1 MVRSESKRAVRTTL
15 RARRRERAA
24 GRDLEADAEAI
35 AALALD
41 LASGLE
47 LPLDP
52 APAPDG
58 PGDGRAL
65 APAQRPVVLSYESL
79 PHEPPTGSLNAA
91 LVAAGWQV
99 LVPIT
104 LPDLDL
110 DWCDLTDR
118 VPLGTDTPA
127 RADLALIPG
136 LAVDHRGTRLGQG
149 GGCYD
154 RVLPRLR
161 PGTPVAV
168 LLHPGEHT
176 SEALPCEP
184 HDQPVPTVLTAEGIT
199 SSARG

>member
-41 LASGLE
+41 LASRLAATTPE
-47 LPLDP
+47 
-52 APAPDG
+52 
-58 PGDGRAL
+58 PGG
-65 APAQRPVVLSYESL
+65 RPVVLSYESL

-118 VPLGTDTPA
+118 VPLGTDAPA

-136 LAVDHRGTRLGQG
+136 LAVDNRGTRLGQG

-184 HDQPVPTVLTAEGIT
+184 HDQPVPAVLTAEGIT

>member
-58 PGDGRAL
+58 
-65 APAQRPVVLSYESL
+65 RPVVLSYESL

-118 VPLGTDTPA
+118 LPLGTDAPG

-161 PGTPVAV
+161 SGTPVAV

>member
-41 LASGLE
+41 FASRLAATTPE
-47 LPLDP
+47 
-52 APAPDG
+52 
-58 PGDGRAL
+58 PGS
-65 APAQRPVVLSYESL
+65 RPVVLSYESL

-118 VPLGTDTPA
+118 VPLGTDAPD

-161 PGTPVAV
+161 PGTPVTV

-176 SEALPCEP
+176 SEALPREP